1 MKGEG
6 RGGEAR
12 APLFTAKEISVSAL
26 MTALLIGGQYTLSSV
41 AGVEIVTVMLLV
53 FCCTF
58 GRRAGVLTA
67 TAFSVLRGIVFGFM
81 PYVIVLY
88 LVYFNA
94 FALFFGSFAGRGR
107 GLPQFVVIVFAA
119 VAFTACFTLLDDLL
133 YPLWAGLRGRVW
145 KSYFLFSLPVM
156 AAQCVCAAATVSLL
170 FYPLEKILSAAKGG
184 RRALFV
190 KNKTAGAPLKGGAT
204 PLADEVKKT

>member
-6 RGGEAR
+6 RGGEAS

-26 MTALLIGGQYTLSSV
+26 MTALLIGGQYALSSV

-88 LVYFNA
+88 LV
-94 FALFFGSFAGRGR
+94 
-107 GLPQFVVIVFAA
+107 
-119 VAFTACFTLLDDLL
+119 
-133 YPLWAGLRGRVW
+133 
-145 KSYFLFSLPVM
+145 
-156 AAQCVCAAATVSLL
+156 
-170 FYPLEKILSAAKGG
+170 
-184 RRALFV
+184 
-190 KNKTAGAPLKGGAT
+190 
-204 PLADEVKKT
+204 